1 MKILPF
7 LLLLATSLASFAQTD
22 SARPPDLMKAIR
34 IYHTGNYGGAI
45 VSLNRAAEAAPKNS
59 EVYLYYALCYMGK
72 DDDKEA
78 MRNFNKAIELNPKLK
93 EAFKGRGKLKAR
105 LYDYQGSIMDFDK
118 ALEVDSTYSDAYFN
132 RGLAHF
138 NLKDYEAS
146 INDFTQVIGLNAK
159 DFEAYY
165 ARGKAHDA
173 AGKTSNAC
181 KDWSKSAELGFFDAY
196 DVIKMKCN

>member
-173 AGKTSNAC
+173 AGKKSNAC

-196 DVIKMKCN
+196 DVIRMKCN